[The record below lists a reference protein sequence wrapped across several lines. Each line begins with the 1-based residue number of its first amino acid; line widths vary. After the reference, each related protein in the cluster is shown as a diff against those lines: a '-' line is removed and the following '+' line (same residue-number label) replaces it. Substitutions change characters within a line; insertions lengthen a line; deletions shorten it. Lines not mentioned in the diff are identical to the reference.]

1 MFKSILLRWPTGLLL
16 ASLLCGLS
24 WHVSAE
30 DFESLRLNQLQL
42 VGTHNSYH
50 LQTEGTNGQSKAAFA
65 GWDYSHAPLDDQL
78 DRGVRSLA
86 LDLHYTG
93 SEFEVFH
100 LPKVDEG
107 TSCRN
112 LAEALQ
118 QVRTWSANHPRHIPL
133 IVFFELKEEGT
144 RFDPRLR
151 KVDAQGLETL
161 DDLIT
166 TTFSPTEMIT
176 PSDVQGD
183 SKTLQEA
190 IETHGWPALGEAR
203 GRVIFVLNEKGAVR
217 SLYQKDRTESG
228 CPMFVRSDPSRP
240 DAAFVVVGNPKIEV
254 IRKLLDKGYLVRTR
268 SDSGLKEGRA
278 GDTARRYKALEGGAH
293 IITTDFPPGEEAP
306 ATGYVVQIPTGT
318 AARVN
323 PVSGPANLR
332 GKGISE

>member
-1 MFKSILLRWPTGLLL
+1 MFRSISPGLLI
-16 ASLLCGLS
+16 ACLLSVLS

-30 DFESLRLNQLQL
+30 DFESLRLNQVQL

-50 LQTEGTNGQSKAAFA
+50 LQADDAKGQSKAVFA
-65 GWDYSHAPLDDQL
+65 GWDYSHAPLDVQL

-86 LDLHYTG
+86 FDLHYTG

-112 LAEALQ
+112 LAKALQ
-118 QVRTWSANHPRHIPL
+118 QVRTWSENHPRHIPL
-133 IVFFELKEEGT
+133 IVFFELKEEGI
-144 RFDPRLR
+144 RFDSRLK

-176 PSDVQGD
+176 PSDVQGK
-183 SKTLQEA
+183 SRTLRQA
-190 IETHGWPALGEAR
+190 IETKGWPTLGEAR
-203 GRVIFVLNEKGAVR
+203 GRVIFVLNEKGSVR
-217 SLYQKDRTESG
+217 KLYQQGDNSRSER
-228 CPMFVRSDPSRP
+228 PMFVRSDPSRP
-240 DAAFVVVGNPKIEV
+240 DAAFVVVGAPEIEA
-254 IRKLLDKGYLVRTR
+254 IRTLLDKGYLVRSR

-278 GDTARRYKALEGGAH
+278 GDTTRRDVALNGGAH
-293 IITTDFPPGEEAP
+293 IITTDFPPGEEDP
-306 ATGYVVQIPTGT
+306 TTDYVVQIPTGT

-323 PVSGPANLR
+323 PIAGPANLR
-332 GKGISE
+332 GQGIPE